1 MDAEQYYD
9 RLNTN
14 RDEDKI
20 IILKQASFSWHKPA
34 QRRPMPKMK
43 KDKGKSKKKISKR
56 LKRSDSVSSA
66 ESPSQEPFTLKDIS
80 LEIGKEELVCVA
92 GPMGSGKTSLL
103 LAIIGEMTKQNG
115 DIQIPENLNS
125 EFCVSIRTSNALLI
139 YNIELYSLSK

>member
-1 MDAEQYYD
+1 MDIEQYYD

-20 IILKQASFSWHKPA
+20 IILKKASFSWYKPSL
-34 QRRPMPKMK
+34 RRQVPSKMK

-56 LKRSDSVSSA
+56 VQRRDSISSS
-66 ESPSQEPFTLKDIS
+66 ESPSQEPFSLKDIS

-92 GPMGSGKTSLL
+92 GPVASGKTSLL
-103 LAIIGEMTKQNG
+103 LALIGEMRKQSG

-125 EFCVSIRTSNALLI
+125 EYLCV
-139 YNIELYSLSK
+139 